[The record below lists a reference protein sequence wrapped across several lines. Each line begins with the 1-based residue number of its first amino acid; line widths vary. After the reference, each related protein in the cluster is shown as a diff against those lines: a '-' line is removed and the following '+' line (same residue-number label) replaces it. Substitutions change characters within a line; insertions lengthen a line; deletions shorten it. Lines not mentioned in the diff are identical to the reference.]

1 MALKGGVK
9 FFNGWLRSVDGDEHI
24 TQLSPKPQLS
34 PPYRGVARKYRGV
47 ARKYRGVARKYR
59 GVAPIGFAARDCLN
73 ARRGVV
79 LLLYVVELIL
89 IIFICVLKG
98 RGPSCV
104 LVGRG
109 RR

>member
-47 ARKYRGVARKYR
+47 ARKYRGFS
-59 GVAPIGFAARDCLN
+59 PIGFAARDCLN

-79 LLLYVVELIL
+79 LLLYVVELIQ

>member
-1 MALKGGVK
+1 VAVKGGAQ

-24 TQLSPKPQLS
+24 TQLSPQLQLS
-34 PPYRGVARKYRGV
+34 PPFRGIARKYRGLV
-47 ARKYRGVARKYR
+47 HEHRR
-59 GVAPIGFAARDCLN
+59 VAPIGFAARDCLN
-73 ARRGVV
+73 ACRGVV
-79 LLLYVVELIL
+79 LLLYVVELIQN
-89 IIFICVLKG
+89 IFICVLKG